1 MASENI
7 VMVDQANFE
16 SEVLKSETPVLVDF
30 WAPWCGPCRAVAPVL
45 DEIADEMHGKVR
57 IAKIN
62 VDENQE
68 LASNFGVRGIP
79 MFLLF
84 KNGEVADQ
92 MVGARGKSAFQELI
106 ERHTGEDAPSSA
118 VSRA

>member
-1 MASENI
+1 MANDKI
-7 VMVDQANFE
+7 VMVDQENFE
-16 SEVLKSETPVLVDF
+16 TEVLKSDKPVLVDF

-45 DEIADEMHGKVR
+45 DELATELHDKVR

-68 LASNFGVRGIP
+68 LAMSFGVRGIP

-84 KNGEVADQ
+84 KGGQVADQ

-106 ERHTGEDAPSSA
+106 ERHTAG
-118 VSRA
+118 

>member
-1 MASENI
+1 MANDKI
-7 VMVDQANFE
+7 VMVDQGNFE
-16 SEVLKSETPVLVDF
+16 AEVLQSEKPVLVDF

-45 DEIADEMHGKVR
+45 DELADELHGKVR
-57 IAKIN
+57 IAKVN

-68 LASNFGVRGIP
+68 LAFNFGVRGIP

-84 KNGEVADQ
+84 KGGQVADQ

-106 ERHTGEDAPSSA
+106 ERHTSEATEA
-118 VSRA
+118 TA

>member
-1 MASENI
+1 MANDKI
-7 VMVDQANFE
+7 VMVDQENFE
-16 SEVLKSETPVLVDF
+16 TEVLKSEKPVLVDF

-45 DEIADEMHGKVR
+45 DELADEMHDKVR

-84 KNGEVADQ
+84 KGGQVADQ
-92 MVGARGKSAFQELI
+92 MVGARGKSAFQDLI
-106 ERHTGEDAPSSA
+106 DRNTTVIDRNTA
-118 VSRA
+118 